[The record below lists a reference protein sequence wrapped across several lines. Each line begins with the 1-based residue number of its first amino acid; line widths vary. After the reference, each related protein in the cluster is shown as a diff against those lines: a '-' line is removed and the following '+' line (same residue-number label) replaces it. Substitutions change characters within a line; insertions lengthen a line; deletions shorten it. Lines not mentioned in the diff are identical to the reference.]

1 MRLAD
6 CFTDMISYT
15 LLLLK
20 KKQGESIPFDQAVTH
35 MDRLINDS
43 ESLFEKVGASR
54 EDYDLAR
61 FAVFAWIDENIM
73 RSTWEGRRHW
83 QGHQLQRRF
92 FQTADAGEL
101 FFQKLNMIGPHQNPV
116 REVYYICLALGFT
129 GQYHRQGDEML
140 LDQLR
145 ISNLKLLTGSSMD
158 LPEVDR
164 ITLFPKAYVK
174 DHDIEDSTGSKRF
187 SWMTVAAFLAPA
199 GFYGLLFLIYTFVL
213 NNVGQTLITR
223 MP

>member
-20 KKQGESIPFDQAVTH
+20 KQGEPIPFDQAVSH
-35 MDRLINDS
+35 IDRLVHDS
-43 ESLFEKVGASR
+43 EALFEKSGITR

-61 FAVFAWIDENIM
+61 FAVFAWIDESIM
-73 RSTWEGRRHW
+73 RSTWEGRRQW

-101 FFQKLNMIGPHQNPV
+101 FFQKLNMIGLHQNPV
-116 REVYYICLALGFT
+116 REVYYICLVLGFT

-158 LPEVDR
+158 LPDMSR

-174 DHDIEDSTGSKRF
+174 EQDSEDSAGSQRF
-187 SWMTVAAFLAPA
+187 SWITLAVFLAPA
-199 GFYGLLFLIYTFVL
+199 GFYGLLFLVYTFVL

>member
-15 LLLLK
+15 ILLLK
-20 KKQGESIPFDQAVTH
+20 KKNGEGIPFDQAVTH

-43 ESLFEKVGASR
+43 ESLFATAGISR

-61 FAVFAWIDENIM
+61 FAVFAWIDESIM
-73 RSTWEGRRHW
+73 RSSWEGSRHW

-116 REVYYICLALGFT
+116 REVYYICLALGFS
-129 GQYHRQGDEML
+129 GQYHRQGDDML

-158 LPEVDR
+158 LPDMNR
-164 ITLFPKAYVK
+164 ITLFPKAYVQ
-174 DHDIEDSTGSKRF
+174 DRDIQESAGSKRF
-187 SWMTVAAFLAPA
+187 SWITLAAFVVPA

-223 MP
+223 IP